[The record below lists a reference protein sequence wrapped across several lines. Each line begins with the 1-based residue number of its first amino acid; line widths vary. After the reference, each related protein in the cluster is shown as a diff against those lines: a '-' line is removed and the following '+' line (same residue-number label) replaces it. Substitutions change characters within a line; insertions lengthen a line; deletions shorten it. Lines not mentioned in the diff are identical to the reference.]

1 MKKLL
6 YVLIVLALQPAST
19 FAGDP
24 AKARIITGNERLTQ
38 CISPVEINQVDG
50 EERQLPAQ
58 GFELSPGA
66 HSLQGSAKLN
76 LTYCQAQSETTPTNV
91 PPLEAVFE
99 AGKTYYVG
107 LDHSSSDRSQWKFV
121 VWKVEDQEG

>member
-6 YVLIVLALQPAST
+6 FVLIALSVLPGSS

-24 AKARIITGNERLTQ
+24 AKARIITSNERLTQ
-38 CISPVEINQVDG
+38 CISPVEIKQVDG

-76 LTYCQAQSETTPTNV
+76 LTYCQAQPESTATHV

-99 AGKTYYVG
+99 AGKTYYIG
-107 LDHSSSDRSQWKFV
+107 LDHSSGDRSQWKFV